1 MMSFFT
7 AFRGY
12 SVALCLVTLILCT
25 GLFSALPAW
34 RLDLTDDDLYTLGDG
49 SKQLLSELSV
59 PITLNLYFSRSLAG
73 DLPQL
78 KDYAQR
84 IEDLLFEY
92 QALNPKNFIV
102 NVIDPEPFSEAED
115 KATAAGLQGAP
126 VTLGGESLYLG
137 LIATGDG
144 GEQKIISFFNPERER
159 FLEYDIS
166 QIVHRLGQPSAIKL
180 KVLSGVQMFGGYD
193 FASQRS
199 TAPWAV
205 VEQLG
210 TVAEVQ
216 EIHPPQTVIDA
227 DVLMIVHPQNLDDM
241 TLYAIDQYLLGGGK
255 AMIFVDPH
263 AEINARAPGQADSS
277 NLPKL
282 FEAWGLVYDESEI
295 VGDSQWGMRIS
306 TARQGPV
313 LPHVGIIGL
322 PLESMNDDSVMTAE
336 LESINVASS
345 GHLLLRE
352 GSELSVEP
360 LMVSSTESMLMGS
373 ERYAG
378 MQDHGVLLTD
388 FEATPLSY
396 TLAVQIAGRV
406 NSAFESAPK
415 VALDEAQD
423 GESLAL
429 DGEAQYNGVAESSSV
444 ELADHRSSGD
454 IQLIV
459 VADVDLLSDR
469 LWVQVSN
476 FFGQQ
481 VVVPWANNG
490 DLVMNAVENLGGS
503 QLLIALRSRGQ
514 YARPFEVVN
523 QLRTTAAEEF
533 KQQEQVLLQR
543 LEELETRIASLTPAA
558 DGQGQPMLSEAQE
571 VEIEAFEAQR
581 LETRKQLRQVQHH
594 LNQSIDALES
604 KLRWLNMG
612 LMPMLLLVVMMI
624 VLFYRRR
631 TSGL

>member
-1 MMSFFT
+1 MSLFT

-12 SVALCLVTLILCT
+12 SIALCLVALVVCT
-25 GLFSALPAW
+25 GLLSTLPAW

-49 SKQLLSELSV
+49 STQLVSQLSE

-92 QALNPKNFIV
+92 QALNPRNFIV
-102 NVIDPEPFSEAED
+102 NVIDPKPFSEAED
-115 KATAAGLQGAP
+115 NVTAAGLQGAP
-126 VTLGGESLYLG
+126 VTLGGDSLYLG
-137 LIATGDG
+137 LIASSDG
-144 GEQKIISFFNPERER
+144 AEPQIISFFNPERER

-166 QIVHRLGQPSAIKL
+166 QIVYRLGQVSPIAV

-210 TVAEVQ
+210 GVAQVE
-216 EIHPPQTVIDA
+216 EIHSPQTAIDA
-227 DVLMIVHPQNLDDM
+227 DVLMIVHPQGLDDT
-241 TLYAIDQYLLGGGK
+241 TLYAIDQYLLSGGK

-263 AEINARAPGQADSS
+263 AEINARTPGQADSS
-277 NLPKL
+277 SLSSL
-282 FEAWGLVYDESEI
+282 FEAWGLEYNQQEI

-306 TARQGPV
+306 TGRQGPA

-322 PLESMNDDSVMTAE
+322 PVESMNGDSVMTAD
-336 LESINVASS
+336 LESINLASS
-345 GHLLLRE
+345 GHLVLRE
-352 GSELSVEP
+352 GSELSFEP
-360 LMVSSTESMLMGS
+360 LITSSTQSMLIGS
-373 ERYAG
+373 EHYAG
-378 MQDHGVLLTD
+378 IQDHGTLLAN
-388 FEATPLSY
+388 FEATPEAY
-396 TLAVQIAGRV
+396 TLAVQLSGRV
-406 NSAFESAPK
+406 NSAFTSAPK
-415 VALDEAQD
+415 VALEQGQESEPLADDGAAQ
-423 GESLAL
+423 ET
-429 DGEAQYNGVAESSSV
+429 VSV
-444 ELADHRSSGD
+444 ELADHRASGD

-503 QLLIALRSRGQ
+503 QSLISLRSRGQ

-523 QLRTTAAEEF
+523 QLRTSAAEEF

-543 LEELETRIASLTPAA
+543 LEELEARIASLTPAA
-558 DGQGQPMLSEAQE
+558 DGQGQPMLSEAQQG
-571 VEIEAFEAQR
+571 EIEAFEAQR

-594 LNQSIDALES
+594 LNQSIEALES

-612 LMPMLLLVVMMI
+612 LMPLLLLVVMMV